1 MSDELDLQVA
11 FTTAAKLVGKE
22 HFQINARFYPYAGL
36 KSTIRLLDGTI
47 NGKVS
52 DGYNAADLKTLTG
65 LALDLMIKLFR
76 IRNIG
81 ETASDYLSEFKKLDG
96 KGMYGLHESLR
107 MRRGRERPLNSVGNK
122 YDLEK
127 LLEKVLI
134 DNSQVF
140 EGVSRQSIVWS
151 KHSSRRRLAFYDSAF
166 SQIVVSKKFDSKAFP
181 QYFLEYLIYHELL
194 HAKHDV
200 KYGGRRK
207 VHHAEF
213 KADEKKFPRYL
224 EASHMMKNGLN
235 SPIV

>member
-11 FTTAAKLVGKE
+11 FTTAAKLVGKG
-22 HFQINARFYPYAGL
+22 HLQINARFYPYAGL
-36 KSTIRLLDGTI
+36 KSTIRLRDGAI

-65 LALDLMIKLFR
+65 LALDLMMKLFR

-81 ETASDYLSEFKKLDG
+81 ETASEYLSEFKKLDG

-107 MRRGRERPLNSVGNK
+107 MRRGREREVNPYGKN

-127 LLEKVLI
+127 LLEKVLA
-134 DNSQVF
+134 DNSEVF
-140 EGVSRQSIVWS
+140 EGVGKQTIVWS

-166 SQIVVSKKFDSKAFP
+166 SQIVVSKKFDSKAYP
-181 QYFLEYLIYHELL
+181 QYFLEYLIFHELL

-207 VHHAEF
+207 VHHPEF
-213 KADEKKFPRYL
+213 KMDEKKFPRYF
-224 EASHMMKNGLN
+224 EAQHLMKNGLN